1 MRKSGDSNAGAGV
14 KHPYA
19 YAHVE
24 TEGSARGTKTM
35 RGL

>member
-14 KHPYA
+14 KHPCA
-19 YAHVE
+19 CAHVE
-24 TEGSARGTKTM
+24 TEGSAGGTETT